1 MANIGMS
8 APDWAPRAGKKPG
21 RSIPADAPRIRDR
34 IQAYPRMSAM
44 VNAARVILISLLR
57 GRAAAV
63 QHRRGDSIA
72 YRQNYDRLD
81 RRMDAEPRVGRF
93 LASNH

>member
-34 IQAYPRMSAM
+34 IQAYPRMSAT
-44 VNAARVILISLLR
+44 VNAARGILISLLAWASCSR
-57 GRAAAV
+57 PAPG
-63 QHRRGDSIA
+63 GDSIA

-81 RRMDAEPRVGRF
+81 RRMDAEPRGGRF
-93 LASNH
+93 LASAH